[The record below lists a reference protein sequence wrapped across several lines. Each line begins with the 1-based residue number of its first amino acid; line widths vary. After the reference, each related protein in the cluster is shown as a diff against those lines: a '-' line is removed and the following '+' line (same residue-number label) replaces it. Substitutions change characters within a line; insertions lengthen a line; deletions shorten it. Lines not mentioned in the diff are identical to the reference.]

1 MKTAP
6 DWRTEMT
13 HSVFLLLQVS
23 PQLVLL
29 LSVGLQ
35 DLQELLSLLRDR
47 VQAAL
52 HLLEKRV
59 FQIAL
64 ALLRQQTL
72 SLDTG
77 RLELLS
83 HPDQL
88 GIMGG

>member
-1 MKTAP
+1 
-6 DWRTEMT
+6 MT

-47 VQAAL
+47 GQAAL
-52 HLLEKRV
+52 HLLEKRA

-64 ALLRQQTL
+64 ALLRQQML
-72 SLDTG
+72 SLGTG